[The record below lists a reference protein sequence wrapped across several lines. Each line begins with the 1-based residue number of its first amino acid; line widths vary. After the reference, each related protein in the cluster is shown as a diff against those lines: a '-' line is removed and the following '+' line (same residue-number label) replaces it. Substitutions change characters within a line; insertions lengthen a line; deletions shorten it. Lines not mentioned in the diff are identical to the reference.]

1 MRNNRGQLKKVKGQ
15 IQVTAMENSRVNVDT
30 VERRGEYAKKDDEK
44 NRIIACRG
52 AVGLVSFSARDFV
65 KNWGRLRS
73 EEAYQNKGLN
83 AWEKV

>member
-52 AVGLVSFSARDFV
+52 R
-65 KNWGRLRS
+65 W
-73 EEAYQNKGLN
+73 
-83 AWEKV
+83 AW